1 MMASAAV
8 WYNKLSSDIEPAA
21 YKKSLYFVP
30 FYVTSAVSNSHDG
43 PLTGLIY
50 IQLIV
55 PWYVLGAFAMRRE
68 CRWMFAFFFS
78 MTLGFIGMNAT
89 WFTSPVFIYELGAWS
104 FFGAFTCFADFMLV
118 VTVILAFFCRLQFGK
133 GLAHYLWVQQ
143 MLEETGFPEASFIN
157 STSGV
162 TDDKSGKP
170 IRRNTSGGL
179 SVILRDKI
187 NKPPISHRMSTDSTS
202 SVESSVFQTW
212 RSNKKAKELQ
222 NMGVFDICA
231 ANNRLPS
238 FPPARLPAFPPA
250 LSPALSPALPSPINN
265 PTANSNSNGHHRGS
279 DFLSISFPVPPNHR
293 GSFNGS
299 LFPPIEISIHR
310 TSHEVSPSDAR
321 CSPDSDIRRIDRAEP

>member
-30 FYVTSAVSNSHDG
+30 FYVTSA
-43 PLTGLIY
+43 
-50 IQLIV
+50 LIV